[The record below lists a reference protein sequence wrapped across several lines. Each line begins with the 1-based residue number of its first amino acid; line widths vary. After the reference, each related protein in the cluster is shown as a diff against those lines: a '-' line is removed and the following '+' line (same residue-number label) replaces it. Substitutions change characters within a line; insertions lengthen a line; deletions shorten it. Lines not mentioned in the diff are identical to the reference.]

1 MSFTMPFFSI
11 YGFLNLYTYTIT
23 LPTKHCESI
32 KYKLSRDALNER
44 CIYHFKYSFLRP
56 PVNRNEHNQ
65 LIEKYNFLVS
75 KKSKIFL
82 VIIFETA
89 PERNLIFAYFLFSLH
104 LNLKETLPILSYNRM
119 NNLFWIYEILI
130 GFSLKCLSNLSI
142 IPHPTPQSNN
152 LTENSKKKLSDSI

>member
-1 MSFTMPFFSI
+1 MSFTTPFFSI

-65 LIEKYNFLVS
+65 IIEKYYYFVL
-75 KKSKIFL
+75 KKSKIWL

-89 PERNLIFAYFLFSLH
+89 PKKEPHFCLFFSSLH
-104 LNLKETLPILSYNRM
+104 LKRKHFQYYYNKMNLLILNLWHIDSFFLKMSFKNMKYYHIRHHNPIM
-119 NNLFWIYEILI
+119 
-130 GFSLKCLSNLSI
+130 
-142 IPHPTPQSNN
+142 
-152 LTENSKKKLSDSI
+152 